1 MTGKVSI
8 KATWHSTRNNHRHLM
23 KSSLLVVYTGP
34 EIYFTA
40 ELNAGVQYICTMAV
54 RSRTVLERVFAI
66 YSGILNTSKPFKFI
80 CQRNLSQAQA
90 TDAKKLRAMVNV
102 FVLLCRCFSWSSS
115 YFSLR
120 RRRSKPSVLSL
131 SMLSISVF
139 KRLILSILI
148 EKYIKHK
155 KHNHSISQHTYR
167 LLVQLRMEK
176 KRVTVGKFMIID
188 FYRLL

>member
-8 KATWHSTRNNHRHLM
+8 KATWHSTRKNHRHLV
-23 KSSLLVVYTGP
+23 KSSLYVVYTGP

-40 ELNAGVQYICTMAV
+40 ELNAGVHYICTMAV

-102 FVLLCRCFSWSSS
+102 LYSYVAVSADHQVILAQLLSFW
-115 YFSLR
+115 FLR
-120 RRRSKPSVLSL
+120 QMSKL
-131 SMLSISVF
+131 
-139 KRLILSILI
+139 
-148 EKYIKHK
+148 KYNQREFLKHWFIIKHNYLK
-155 KHNHSISQHTYR
+155 MR
-167 LLVQLRMEK
+167 
-176 KRVTVGKFMIID
+176 
-188 FYRLL
+188 

>member
-8 KATWHSTRNNHRHLM
+8 KATWHSTGKNHRHLV
-23 KSSLLVVYTGP
+23 KSSLYVVCTGP

-54 RSRTVLERVFAI
+54 RSITVLERVFAI

-115 YFSLR
+115 YFS
-120 RRRSKPSVLSL
+120 
-131 SMLSISVF
+131 SI
-139 KRLILSILI
+139 
-148 EKYIKHK
+148 IK
-155 KHNHSISQHTYR
+155 
-167 LLVQLRMEK
+167 LLVSKTDEYYTWEFK
-176 KRVTVGKFMIID
+176 KKKD
-188 FYRLL
+188 W